1 MKKIILTTAILASL
15 AVGFGGTA
23 TAQADTLT
31 DIANTEDVQK
41 TLQEQTDK
49 ADISGITG
57 AENPEEQAN
66 NIVDAFDTN
75 TIDAQG
81 DWFFG
86 IATKINQHTSAVV
99 KYLNESTENIILKSF
114 NAVSVFINGNA
125 DKQLE
130 KEAIIKDMASIQ
142 KFIYGFDAFE
152 NENTKTANIL
162 KNGAV
167 SVICLTA
174 LALLVK
180 AIPMINLMFFGSGEF
195 SKKQN
200 DRFKSKAKED
210 AVKGLGLT
218 LDDIIWL
225 ISLPFKLIILPF
237 KLAFYTIKFMILVT
251 KTTFKIIKIQYS
263 WLYQLFLVI
272 KSKPIYNFKK
282 IK

>member
-15 AVGFGGTA
+15 AIGFVGTA

-49 ADISGITG
+49 ADISGITD
-57 AENPEEQAN
+57 ATSVEEQAN
-66 NIVDAFDTN
+66 NIVDAFSTSDLE
-75 TIDAQG
+75 AQT
-81 DWFFG
+81 DG
-86 IATKINQHTSAVV
+86 IFSFATKVNEHTSALMQYQ
-99 KYLNESTENIILKSF
+99 KESNSKNPLNYI
-114 NAVSVFINGNA
+114 SVMISGNA

-130 KEAIIKDMASIQ
+130 KEAITKDMESIQ
-142 KFIYGFDAFE
+142 KFNYNFSEFE
-152 NENTKTANIL
+152 NENTKIANIL

-200 DRFKSKAKED
+200 DMFKTKAKED
-210 AVKGLGLT
+210 AVKGFGLT

-272 KSKPIYNFKK
+272 KSKPVYNFKK